1 MPGLLPPFDDGAL
14 MSRSPIFAALISA
27 ALAGALTGCGSEMS
41 RPGLPHHLQ
50 DLAKRP
56 LGLREQ
62 AILDARGFV
71 LSTTEPLSFH
81 EGYAALYKAHE
92 PVYFT
97 ADALLHAL
105 HASFDAILAD
115 VETEVLSR
123 ELGTLLRGLRAGL
136 AKDSTAPS
144 EVRADLDV
152 YLAVATGL
160 LDGKASLP
168 VAGGDPKVIG
178 DLVEGVEKAEGPTML
193 RFFGDT
199 HEQDLSMMK
208 PRGHYTRT
216 PELTRYFR
224 AMMWLGT
231 VDIRLADKESGT
243 WTVHHPAVQATALIH
258 RLATPD
264 LVKSWQ
270 RIDKATEVFVGPP
283 DSMSLP
289 GLSRALG
296 ALDYPRTPLSSRSDN
311 EILAALVPEASQKI
325 LGSMI
330 MAPEHPLA
338 FFFLGQRF
346 VADSLVFT
354 ETTYARIPDER
365 LMPSPLDVAAAIFH
379 NPAAE
384 PLLAPELKLYRYEDS
399 LHAVAKRTEAM
410 GPALWE
416 GSVYHGWLRAL
427 SRLSPD
433 PVKDKG
439 LPAVFRSEPWQ
450 RRMLSTQLAS
460 WAELR
465 HDTVLYAK
473 QSYTTMLGCDY
484 PDGYVDPYPEFF
496 VEIDHMSKRAA
507 DFVNGLDFPTG
518 SHLKQRVAKYFG
530 LLGEVSGRLGKM
542 ASLERANQPLGA
554 EDVDY
559 LKGAVAFRVVDQ
571 VCTVS
576 YEPEGWHASL
586 YYDRDD
592 ILKRE
597 PVICDV
603 HTQPTDATG
612 KLVGHVLHV
621 GTGHPRQMTIVI
633 ETDTGKR
640 TYRGFVGTY
649 HETITENFQRLN
661 DEEWRKKL
669 VDDPPANPPWL
680 GDLVAK

>member
-1 MPGLLPPFDDGAL
+1 MRPSSIL
-14 MSRSPIFAALISA
+14 SA
-27 ALAGALTGCGSEMS
+27 FLAVALAGGAASCVSETRS
-41 RPGLPHHLQ
+41 GQGIPHNLQ
-50 DLAKRP
+50 AFAKRP
-56 LGLREQ
+56 LGPGEQ
-62 AILDARGFV
+62 AVLEARGFV
-71 LSTTEPLSFH
+71 LSTVEPMSFH

-115 VETEVLSR
+115 VEKEVLSR
-123 ELGTLLRGLRAGL
+123 ELGTLLKGLRAGL
-136 AKDSTAPS
+136 AKDTTAPAQ
-144 EVRADLDV
+144 VRADMDT
-152 YLAVATGL
+152 YLAVATSL
-160 LDGKASLP
+160 LDDKSAPP
-168 VAGGDPKVIG
+168 VAGGDAAVI
-178 DLVEGVEKAEGPTML
+178 DALVDAAEKATGPTTL
-193 RFFGDT
+193 SLFGDS

-231 VDIRLADKESGT
+231 VDIRLADKEQGE
-243 WTVHHPAVQATALIH
+243 WKVHHAAVEATVLLH
-258 RLATPD
+258 KLATPK
-264 LVKSWQ
+264 LLLSWQ
-270 RIDKATEVFVGPP
+270 RIDKATEVFVGPR
-283 DSMSLP
+283 DSMSFP
-289 GLSRALG
+289 GLGRALG
-296 ALDYPRTPLSSRSDN
+296 ALGYPEVPLSSRSDN

-330 MAPEHPLA
+330 LAAEHPLA
-338 FFFLGQRF
+338 FLLLGQRF
-346 VADSLVFT
+346 VADSLVFS

-384 PLLAPELKLYRYEDS
+384 PLLAPELDLYRYRDA
-399 LHAVAKRTEAM
+399 LHGVAKRTAAM
-410 GPALWE
+410 GPSVWE
-416 GSVYHGWLRAL
+416 GNIYHGWLRAL
-427 SRLSPD
+427 SKLSPD
-433 PVKDKG
+433 PVRDKG
-439 LPAVFRSEPWQ
+439 LPPVFRSEPWQ
-450 RRMLSTQLAS
+450 RRMLSSQLAS

-473 QSYTTMLGCDY
+473 QSFTTMLGCDY

-496 VEIDHMSKRAA
+496 AEIDHMAQSTA
-507 DFVNGLDFPTG
+507 DFVGGLDFGKNTP
-518 SHLKQRVAKYFG
+518 LKGRIARYFG

-542 ASLERANQPLGA
+542 ASLERANQPLGSD
-554 EDVDY
+554 DVDY
-559 LKGAVAFRVVDQ
+559 LKGAVAFQVVDQ

-586 YYDRDD
+586 YYERDD

-597 PVICDV
+597 PVVCDV

-612 KLVGHVLHV
+612 NMVGRVLHV
-621 GTGHPRQMTIVI
+621 GTGHPRQITIVI

-649 HETITENFQRLN
+649 HETITENFQRMN

-669 VDDPPANPPWL
+669 VTSPPPNPAWL
-680 GDLVAK
+680 TDLVANSERPRR